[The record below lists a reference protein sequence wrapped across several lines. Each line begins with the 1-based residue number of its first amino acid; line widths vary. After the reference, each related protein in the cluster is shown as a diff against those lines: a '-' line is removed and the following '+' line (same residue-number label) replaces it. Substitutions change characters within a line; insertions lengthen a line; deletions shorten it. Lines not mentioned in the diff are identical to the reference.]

1 VRHGLF
7 LTTGN
12 SGLLLN
18 TDLQT
23 DILQYNLTTSGSHYE
38 QTVVLSTVKA
48 DERLFYKSLYEN
60 ATFRSEYVFGKYVP
74 YWEHKKEPLIED
86 MMNMTTTRPLN
97 DNELAGNNILIAIK
111 TTRKYHSKRLPP
123 ILDTWLTTANGS
135 NIFIITDGSDPKY
148 QDICQKLGINYVI
161 SKNYGN
167 GFKAN
172 QCYKTGVE
180 LGLMDK
186 HENQHYDWFCNVDD
200 DMYVNMKSLINFLAK
215 FDTSSDVTAL
225 CIAYQGHYLRRL
237 NHL

>member
-1 VRHGLF
+1 MLMMIVPHLVSNYLPNYKDEEVTNASLVLIETPKL
-7 LTTGN
+7 LTKK
-12 SGLLLN
+12 
-18 TDLQT
+18 
-23 DILQYNLTTSGSHYE
+23 
-38 QTVVLSTVKA
+38 VKTP
-48 DERLFYKSLYEN
+48 KSL
-60 ATFRSEYVFGKYVP
+60 TLHFDP
-74 YWEHKKEPLIED
+74 YWDRLNETLVED
-86 MMNMTTTRPLN
+86 MANMTTTRPLN

-215 FDTSSDVTAL
+215 FDTSSDVY
-225 CIAYQGHYLRRL
+225 IGHAA
-237 NHL
+237 NAWPEAHWV